1 MTIRR
6 MKIIRWVAIVA
17 GSLATIVLIGLGI
30 LYGITNQR
38 MNRTYSVTPH
48 TVSAPGDSA
57 TLARGMHVSQIHGCT
72 DCHGQNLAGKLFLDA
87 PMVATIYSTN
97 LTRGK
102 GGIGGQYSDDDW
114 ERAIR
119 HGINPNGK
127 PLLFMPAQE
136 FFHLGD
142 EDLAALIYYLK
153 TLPPVDNELPE
164 NSVGPIGR
172 VLYLQGS
179 MPLVPAE
186 LTDHAADHPAAPEP
200 GITVQYGKYL
210 TVGCTGCHGAD
221 FSGGP
226 IPGVPPEWPPAA
238 NLTPAG
244 NLRNWTEQGFIQAMR
259 TGVKPSGERFSEYMP
274 YAVLKAMTD
283 DELKAVWLFLTSLPE
298 K

>member
-1 MTIRR
+1 MTVRR
-6 MKIIRWVAIVA
+6 IKIIRWVAIVA

-48 TVSAPGDSA
+48 TVSAPSDSA
-57 TLARGMHVSQIHGCT
+57 MLARGRHVSLIHGCT
-72 DCHGQNLAGKLFLDA
+72 DCHGENLAGKLFLDA
-87 PMVATIYSTN
+87 PMVAKIYASN
-97 LTRGK
+97 LTPGK
-102 GGIGGQYSDDDW
+102 GGIGEQYTDADW

-119 HGINPNGK
+119 HAVGPDSK
-127 PLLFMPAQE
+127 PLIFMPAQE

-142 EDLAALIYYLK
+142 EDLAALIHYLK

-172 VLYLQGS
+172 VLYLQGN

-221 FSGGP
+221 FTGGP
-226 IPGVPPEWPPAA
+226 IPGVPPDWPPAA

-244 NLRNWTEQGFIQAMR
+244 NLRNWTEQGFIQAVR

>member
-1 MTIRR
+1 MTVRR
-6 MKIIRWVAIVA
+6 IKIIRWVAIVA

-38 MNRTYSVTPH
+38 INRTYSVTPH
-48 TVSAPGDSA
+48 TVSVPSDSA
-57 TLARGMHVSQIHGCT
+57 TLARGKHVSLIHGCT
-72 DCHGQNLAGKLFLDA
+72 DCHGENLAGKLFLDA
-87 PMVATIYSTN
+87 PMVAKIYASN
-97 LTRGK
+97 LTPGK
-102 GGIGGQYSDDDW
+102 GGIGEQYTDADW

-119 HGINPNGK
+119 HAVGPDSK
-127 PLLFMPAQE
+127 PLIFMPAQE

-142 EDLAALIYYLK
+142 EDLATLIHYLK

-164 NSVGPIGR
+164 NSIGPIGR
-172 VLYLQGS
+172 VLYLQGN
-179 MPLVPAE
+179 MPLIPAE
-186 LTDHAADHPAAPEP
+186 LTDHTADHPAAPEP

-221 FSGGP
+221 FTGGP
-226 IPGVPPEWPPAA
+226 IPGVPPDWPPAA

-244 NLRNWTEQGFIQAMR
+244 NLRNWTEQGFIQAVR